1 MFQDDTTRLV
11 TSIDAA
17 QKGNIIM
24 NAAMKRKQLELNVDK
39 CSLIVF
45 DNRSK
50 TKEIREAINLKCLL
64 SIGGNKIKAKV
75 QDKYLVDILHEG
87 GLRQSVQ
94 ATIDERY
101 GKAFAS
107 LREIGSVINDFRINA
122 IGGLKAG
129 LDIFEMVVI
138 PSVLNNS
145 DTWME
150 IDKGSISRLDELQ
163 NSMFKNLFAVPHSVP
178 IPALHSEPIYGR
190 EDRFKE
196 TELYFPCEKT

>member
-1 MFQDDTTRLV
+1 
-11 TSIDAA
+11 
-17 QKGNIIM
+17 
-24 NAAMKRKQLELNVDK
+24 MKRKQLELNVDK
-39 CSLIVF
+39 CGVIVF
-45 DNRSK
+45 DKRSK
-50 TKEIREAINLKCLL
+50 TKETRKAINLKCLL

-75 QDKYLVDILHEG
+75 QDKYLGDILHEG

-150 IDKGSISRLDELQ
+150 IDWGSISRLNEHQ
-163 NSMFKNLFAVPHSVP
+163 NSMSENLFAVHHSVP
-178 IPALHSEPIYGR
+178 II
-190 EDRFKE
+190 
-196 TELYFPCEKT
+196 ELQAELSAYLWKSGYINRN

>member
-1 MFQDDTTRLV
+1 MEASGENVAQGSIGGALLSSFNLDKTVTRYFSGSTEELGYATTRMQPLMFQDDTTRLV

-39 CSLIVF
+39 CGVIVF
-45 DNRSK
+45 DKRSK
-50 TKEIREAINLKCLL
+50 TKETREAINLKCLL

-75 QDKYLVDILHEG
+75 QDKYLGDILHEG

-129 LDIFEMVVI
+129 LDIF
-138 PSVLNNS
+138 
-145 DTWME
+145 
-150 IDKGSISRLDELQ
+150 
-163 NSMFKNLFAVPHSVP
+163 
-178 IPALHSEPIYGR
+178 
-190 EDRFKE
+190 
-196 TELYFPCEKT
+196 